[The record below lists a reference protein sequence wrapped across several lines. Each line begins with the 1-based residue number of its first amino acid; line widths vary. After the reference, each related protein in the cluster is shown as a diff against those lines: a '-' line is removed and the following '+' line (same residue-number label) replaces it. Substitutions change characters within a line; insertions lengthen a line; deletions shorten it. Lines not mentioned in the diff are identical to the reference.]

1 MMRYAYPAAACAA
14 LLLAGC
20 GSSTAER
27 RATTTHPSTTPARLT
42 VRLVGPLDVS
52 LPGVRAVRAPLV
64 APGSEPLV
72 LAAASAASPRAVAAA
87 AARNPG
93 THYALVGASTQ
104 GDKQPNLV
112 GVTYRT
118 DQAARLGGILTG
130 LVAAGQGGN
139 QARVAWVGPGS
150 KAVTRSFSRGVRL
163 AAPGATVLLAP
174 SPSTPA
180 RCKEAA
186 LAAIL
191 DGAVA
196 VMAGEG
202 LCAAAVA
209 SAAAE
214 QNRVAASLADFELPD
229 VAVASIVRS
238 ALGGSY
244 AGGEDLVFGFRSG
257 AIGVRR
263 LDPRVPSD
271 VAVQV
276 RRAAQHLASG
286 TPVTFD

>member
-1 MMRYAYPAAACAA
+1 MRRVILPAACAA
-14 LLLAGC
+14 LVLAGC
-20 GSSTAER
+20 GSPTAQQHA
-27 RATTTHPSTTPARLT
+27 ATTRASTTPVRLT
-42 VRLVGPLDVS
+42 VGVVGPLDVS
-52 LPGVRAVRAPLV
+52 LRGVRAVHAGLAASGGR
-64 APGSEPLV
+64 PLV
-72 LAAASAASPRAVAAA
+72 LVAATAASPRAVAAA
-87 AARNPG
+87 AARNPA
-93 THYALVGASTQ
+93 THYALVGASTK
-104 GDKQPNLV
+104 GNKQPNLV
-112 GVTYRT
+112 GVTYRL

-130 LVAAGQGGN
+130 LVAAGQGGS
-139 QARVAWVGPGS
+139 QARVAWVGPGAR
-150 KAVTRSFSRGVRL
+150 AVTRSFARGVRL
-163 AAPGATVLLAP
+163 AAPGATVLVAP
-174 SPSTPA
+174 SPSIPA

-202 LCAAAVA
+202 LCAAGVA

-214 QNRVAASLADFELPD
+214 QNRVAASLSDFELPD
-229 VAVASIVRS
+229 VAVASVIRS

-257 AIGVRR
+257 AIGVER
-263 LDPRVPSD
+263 LDPRVPAD